1 MPTRRPK
8 LLAQQAESSL
18 RIFAANERL
27 NQFLIEHLDPAA

>member
-1 MPTRRPK
+1 MPTRKSNVP
-8 LLAQQAESSL
+8 ANPAA